1 MNKLKK
7 NIGRLIALSHHKNK
21 LIIQLTVKAD
31 LINEDIISILE

>member
-7 NIGRLIALSHHKNK
+7 NKRRLIVLIHDKNK
-21 LIIQLTVKAD
+21 QIIQLKVKAD